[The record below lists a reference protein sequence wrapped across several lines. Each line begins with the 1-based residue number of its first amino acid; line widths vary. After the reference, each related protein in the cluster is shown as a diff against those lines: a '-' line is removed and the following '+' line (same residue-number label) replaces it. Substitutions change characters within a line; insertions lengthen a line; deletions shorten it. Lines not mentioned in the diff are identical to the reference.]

1 MKALPIRLKLLG
13 AALLLGLSMLTAC
26 DKKSEENA
34 TPVKVTITAST
45 PSVLGDAQLVDL
57 NGSLAKEG
65 ETVECTAD
73 GNVLTAE
80 VLPGR
85 WELSVTARYK
95 ELGKSGTVSA
105 NYTGPISVAREALN
119 GRAYNVQ
126 LLYTPSNFRDGF
138 VIAEIFASGTT
149 KPDKKQYN
157 EDKYLIIANAS
168 ADKTLYLDGY
178 LLLQSEFLS
187 SLKKKCSPEV
197 PLESS
202 MVVKTIYQFP
212 GGGTDY
218 PVQPGEQI
226 VVCQS
231 AIDHREAN
239 ALSMDL
245 SNAKFE
251 WLDDNALHALK
262 DPVPNNP
269 AVSNMKH
276 IFTKQLPGK
285 SGRTYW
291 MMNNQE
297 SETFAIGKFK
307 GVTPEEYLADSKNFF
322 NYTWEFKG
330 KTMGADD
337 PKPLLFPNEW
347 VEDAVS
353 LGIAGHTGWS
363 VVSPQLDAGFISAST
378 SKKDMNRYFKSVQRK
393 RNADGSWVDTN
404 NSTNDFEVKRA
415 SLLPPAE

>member
-1 MKALPIRLKLLG
+1 MNALPIRLKLLG
-13 AALLLGLSMLTAC
+13 AALLLGLAVLTAC
-26 DKKSEENA
+26 DKRSEENA
-34 TPVKVTITAST
+34 TPVKVAITVNA
-45 PSVLGDAQLVDL
+45 PSVLKDAQLVDL
-57 NGSLAKEG
+57 KGSLAKEG

-80 VLPGR
+80 VRPGR
-85 WELSVTARYK
+85 WELSITARYK

-105 NYTGPISVAREALN
+105 SYTGPISVEREAPD
-119 GRAYNVQ
+119 GQSYIVQ
-126 LLYTPSNFRDGF
+126 LSYTPSHFRDGF
-138 VIAEIFASGTT
+138 VITEIFATGTT

-157 EDKYLIIANAS
+157 DDKYLIIANAS

-187 SLKKKCSPEV
+187 NSKRKCTPEV

-212 GGGTDY
+212 GSGTDY

-245 SNAKFE
+245 SKAKFE
-251 WLDDNALHALK
+251 WLDDNALHNL
-262 DPVPNNP
+262 PNPFPNNP
-269 AVSNMKH
+269 DVPNMKH
-276 IFTKQLPGK
+276 IFTKQQRGK
-285 SGRTYW
+285 SGQTYW
-291 MMNNQE
+291 LMSIQE
-297 SETFAIGKFK
+297 SETFAIGKFN

-322 NYTWEFKG
+322 NYTWEIMG
-330 KTMGADD
+330 KTMGADH
-337 PKPLLFPNEW
+337 PKPMLFPIEW

-353 LGIAGHTGWS
+353 LGIAGQTEWT
-363 VVSPQLDAGFISAST
+363 VVSPLLDAGFISAAAT
-378 SKKDMNRYFKSVQRK
+378 KGDKNRYFKSVQRK
-393 RNADGSWVDTN
+393 QNADGSWVDTN

>member
-1 MKALPIRLKLLG
+1 MNALPIRLKLLG
-13 AALLLGLSMLTAC
+13 AALLLGLAVLTAC
-26 DKKSEENA
+26 NKKSEENA
-34 TPVKVTITAST
+34 TPVRVAITANA

-57 NGSLAKEG
+57 KGSLAKEG

-73 GNVLTAE
+73 RNVLTAE

-85 WELSVTARYK
+85 WELSITAHYK
-95 ELGKSGTVSA
+95 ESGKSSKVSA
-105 NYTGPISVAREALN
+105 SYMGAISVEPEAPD
-119 GRAYNVQ
+119 GQSYSVQ
-126 LLYTPSNFRDGF
+126 LSYTPSHFRDGF
-138 VIAEIFASGTT
+138 VITEIFATGTND
-149 KPDKKQYN
+149 PHNKKYMH
-157 EDKYLIIANAS
+157 DKYLIIANAS

-187 SLKKKCSPEV
+187 SSKKKCTPEV
-197 PLESS
+197 PIKSS

-212 GGGTDY
+212 GSGTEY
-218 PVQPGEQI
+218 PVKPGEQI

-231 AIDHREAN
+231 AIDHREPN

-245 SNAKFE
+245 SKAKFE
-251 WLDDNALHALK
+251 WLDDNALHNL
-262 DPVPNNP
+262 PNPFPNNP
-269 AVSNMKH
+269 SVPNMKH
-276 IFTKQLPGK
+276 IFTKQKRGK
-285 SGRTYW
+285 SGQTYW
-291 MMNNQE
+291 VMNNQE

-307 GVTPEEYLADSKNFF
+307 GVTPEEYLGDVKNLF

-353 LGIAGHTGWS
+353 LGIAGHTEWH
-363 VVSPQLDAGFISAST
+363 VVSPQLDAGSISASA
-378 SKKDMNRYFKSVQRK
+378 SKDDNNRFFKSVQRK

>member
-1 MKALPIRLKLLG
+1 MKDLPIRLKLLG
-13 AALLLGLSMLTAC
+13 AALLLGLAVLTAC

-34 TPVKVTITAST
+34 TPVKVTITANA
-45 PSVLGDAQLVDL
+45 PSVLKDAQLVDIK
-57 NGSLAKEG
+57 GSLAKEG

-73 GNVLTAE
+73 RNVLTAE
-80 VLPGR
+80 VLSGR

-105 NYTGPISVAREALN
+105 SYTGPISVEREALN
-119 GRAYNVQ
+119 GQPHSVQ
-126 LLYTPSNFRDGF
+126 LSYTPSNFRDGF
-138 VIAEIFASGTT
+138 VITEIFATGTT
-149 KPDKKQYN
+149 DPYDKKYMH
-157 EDKYLIIANAS
+157 DKYLIIANAS

-187 SLKKKCSPEV
+187 SLKKKCTPEV

-231 AIDHREAN
+231 AINHQEAN

-245 SNAKFE
+245 SKAKFE
-251 WLDDNALHALK
+251 WLDDNALHNL
-262 DPVPNNP
+262 PNPFPNNP
-269 AVSNMKH
+269 SVPNMKH
-276 IFTKQLPGK
+276 IFTKQKRGK
-285 SGRTYW
+285 SGQTYW
-291 MMNNQE
+291 VMNNQE

-307 GVTPEEYLADSKNFF
+307 GVTPEEYLADGKNSF
-322 NYTWEFKG
+322 NYTWEYKG

-353 LGIAGHTGWS
+353 LGIAGHTEWH
-363 VVSPQLDAGFISAST
+363 VVSSQLDVGSISASA
-378 SKKDMNRYFKSVQRK
+378 SKNDNNRFFKSVQRK
-393 RNADGSWVDTN
+393 QNADGSWVDTN

-415 SLLPPAE
+415 SLLPPAK

>member
-1 MKALPIRLKLLG
+1 MKALPIQLKLLG
-13 AALLLGLSMLTAC
+13 SALLLGLAMLTAC
-26 DKKSEENA
+26 DKKSDENA
-34 TPVKVTITAST
+34 TPVKVAITVNA
-45 PSVLGDAQLVDL
+45 PSVLKDAQLVDL
-57 NGSLAKEG
+57 KGSLAKEG

-73 GNVLTAE
+73 RNVLTAE

-105 NYTGPISVAREALN
+105 SYAGPISVEREAPN
-119 GRAYNVQ
+119 GRPYNVQ
-126 LLYTPSNFRDGF
+126 LSYTPSNFRDGF
-138 VIAEIFASGTT
+138 VITEIFATGTT

-157 EDKYLIIANAS
+157 DDKYLIIANAS

-187 SLKKKCSPEV
+187 NKKTECTPAV

-245 SNAKFE
+245 SKAKFE
-251 WLDDNALHALK
+251 WLDDNALHAL
-262 DPVPNNP
+262 PNPFPNNP
-269 AVSNMKH
+269 AVPNMKH
-276 IFTKQLPGK
+276 IFTKQLRGK
-285 SGRTYW
+285 SGQTHW
-291 MMNNQE
+291 LMSIQE
-297 SETFAIGKFK
+297 SETFAIGKFN

-322 NYTWEFKG
+322 NYTWEIMG
-330 KTMGADD
+330 KTMGADS

-353 LGIAGHTGWS
+353 LGIAGQTEWT
-363 VVSPQLDAGFISAST
+363 VVSPLLDAGFISASA
-378 SKKDMNRYFKSVQRK
+378 SKGDKNRYFKSVQRK
-393 RNADGSWVDTN
+393 QNADGSWVDTN

-415 SLLPPAE
+415 SLLPQAE